1 MLLSAFLS
9 KRFRAYSGHKD
20 EKNGFVSFIAKASTI
35 GILLGVAVLIVALS
49 VINGFEQQLVHRLL
63 SVVPQVEYVAP
74 SRPIANWSQKV
85 DSLQSQPH
93 VTGAAPFIAVNGMA
107 QYKSQLKAV
116 EIRGVEPSL
125 ESNVSAVNQFT
136 DGKLVSQ
143 LGLDDVILGKQ
154 IVKQLN
160 AKVGDNITLLIPQ
173 ISQKGQSLL
182 APKRVTLNL
191 VGVIEMGGPIDS
203 TAAFI
208 HLSKAQQAL
217 GYDASQVTGLRLSVD
232 DVFSAHQIALKVG
245 QTIDDYVYISSWFRT
260 QGSLY
265 QDIQMVRTIVYIVV
279 FLIIAVASFNIVSSL
294 VMEVREKQGNIAILK
309 TMGAKDS
316 TILATFVLQGLM
328 QAFVGVA
335 LGTLIGVVLALNIS
349 ELFTWISQ
357 LFGENPLE
365 GVYFI
370 EFLPSKLVLED
381 IGITVIVTFVLA
393 ILATIYPAWQATRV
407 DPAKVLGN

>member
-74 SRPIANWSQKV
+74 SRPIANWSQKIE
-85 DSLQSQPH
+85 DLQTQPH

-107 QYKSQLKAV
+107 QYKSQLKAI

-136 DGKLVSQ
+136 SGKLVSQ

-154 IVKQLN
+154 IVKQLD

-191 VGVIEMGGPIDS
+191 AGVIEMGGPIDS

-208 HLSKAQQAL
+208 HLNKAQQTL
-217 GYDASQVTGLRLSVD
+217 GYDETQVTGLRLSID

-245 QTIDDYVYISSWFRT
+245 QTIDDYVYVSSWFRT

-316 TILATFVLQGLM
+316 TILATFVMQGLM

-357 LFGENPLE
+357 LFGANPLE

>member
-74 SRPIANWSQKV
+74 SRPIANWSQKIE
-85 DSLQSQPH
+85 DLQTQPH

-107 QYKSQLKAV
+107 QYKSQLKAI

-136 DGKLVSQ
+136 SGKLVSQ

-154 IVKQLN
+154 IVKQLD

-182 APKRVTLNL
+182 APERVTLNL
-191 VGVIEMGGPIDS
+191 AGVIEMGGPIDS

-208 HLSKAQQAL
+208 HLNKAQQTL
-217 GYDASQVTGLRLSVD
+217 GYDETQVTGLRLSID

-245 QTIDDYVYISSWFRT
+245 QTIDDYVYVSSWFRT

-316 TILATFVLQGLM
+316 TILATFVMQGLM

-357 LFGENPLE
+357 LFGANPLE

>member
-74 SRPIANWSQKV
+74 SRPIANWQLKV
-85 DSLQSQPH
+85 ANIESQPH

-116 EIRGVEPSL
+116 EIRGVSPSY
-125 ESNVSAVNQFT
+125 EGNVSAVNQFGT
-136 DGKLVSQ
+136 GKLVSQ
-143 LGLDDVILGKQ
+143 LSSEEVILGQQ
-154 IVKQLN
+154 IVKQLD

-173 ISQKGQSLL
+173 VGQAGGQLL
-182 APKRVTLNL
+182 APKRVTLSL
-191 VGVIEMGGPIDS
+191 AGVIEMGGPIDS

-208 HLSKAQQAL
+208 HLSKAQQTL
-217 GYDASQVTGLRLSVD
+217 GYDETQVTGLRLSVD
-232 DVFSAHQIALKVG
+232 DVFSAHQIALNVG
-245 QTIDDYVYISSWFRT
+245 QTISDYVYISSWFRT

-294 VMEVREKQGNIAILK
+294 VMEVREKEGNIAILK

-316 TILATFVLQGLM
+316 TILATFVMQGLT
-328 QAFVGVA
+328 QAFVGVL
-335 LGTLIGVVLALNIS
+335 LGSFIGVVLALNMS
-349 ELFTWISQ
+349 ELFAWLSQ
-357 LFGENPLE
+357 LMGANPLE

-381 IGITVIVTFVLA
+381 IGITVIATFVLA
-393 ILATIYPAWQATRV
+393 IFATIYPAWQATRV

>member
-85 DSLQSQPH
+85 EDLQTQPN

-107 QYKSQLKAV
+107 QYKSQLKAI
-116 EIRGVEPSL
+116 EIRGVEPL
-125 ESNVSAVNQFT
+125 FESNVSAVNQFT
-136 DGKLVSQ
+136 SGKLVSQ
-143 LGLDDVILGKQ
+143 LGFDDVILGKQ
-154 IVKQLN
+154 IVKQLD

-191 VGVIEMGGPIDS
+191 AGVIEMGGPIDS

-208 HLSKAQQAL
+208 HLNKAQQTL
-217 GYDASQVTGLRLSVD
+217 GYDETQVTGLRLSVD

-245 QTIDDYVYISSWFRT
+245 QTIDDYVYVSSWFRT

-316 TILATFVLQGLM
+316 TILATFVMQGLM

-357 LFGENPLE
+357 LFGANPLE

>member
-208 HLSKAQQAL
+208 HLSKAQLAL

>member
-85 DSLQSQPH
+85 EDLQTQPH

-107 QYKSQLKAV
+107 QYKSQLKAI

-136 DGKLVSQ
+136 SGKLVSQ

-154 IVKQLN
+154 IVKQLD

-173 ISQKGQSLL
+173 IGQKGQSLL

-191 VGVIEMGGPIDS
+191 AGVIEMSGPIDS
-203 TAAFI
+203 NAAFI
-208 HLSKAQQAL
+208 HLNKAQQTL
-217 GYDASQVTGLRLSVD
+217 GYDETQVTGLRLSVD

-245 QTIDDYVYISSWFRT
+245 QTIDDYVYVSSWFRT

-316 TILATFVLQGLM
+316 TILATFVMQGLM

-357 LFGENPLE
+357 LFGANPLE

>member
-85 DSLQSQPH
+85 EDLKTQPH
-93 VTGAAPFIAVNGMA
+93 ITGAAPFIAVNGMA
-107 QYKSQLKAV
+107 QYKSQLKAI
-116 EIRGVEPSL
+116 EIRGVDPSL

-136 DGKLVSQ
+136 SGKLVSQ

-154 IVKQLN
+154 IVKQLD

-191 VGVIEMGGPIDS
+191 AGVIEMGGPIDS

-208 HLSKAQQAL
+208 HINKAQQTL
-217 GYDASQVTGLRLSVD
+217 GYDETQVTGLRLSVD
-232 DVFSAHQIALKVG
+232 DVFSAHQIALRVG

-294 VMEVREKQGNIAILK
+294 VMEVREKQGNIAMLK

-316 TILATFVLQGLM
+316 TILATFVMQGLM

-357 LFGENPLE
+357 LFGANPLE

-381 IGITVIVTFVLA
+381 IGITVIVTFLLA

>member
-85 DSLQSQPH
+85 EDLKTQPH
-93 VTGAAPFIAVNGMA
+93 ITGAAPFIAVNGMA
-107 QYKSQLKAV
+107 QYKSQLKAI
-116 EIRGVEPSL
+116 EIRGVDPSL

-136 DGKLVSQ
+136 SGKLVSQ

-154 IVKQLN
+154 IVKQLD

-191 VGVIEMGGPIDS
+191 AGVIEMGGPIDS

-208 HLSKAQQAL
+208 HINKAQQTL
-217 GYDASQVTGLRLSVD
+217 GYDETQVTGLRLSVD
-232 DVFSAHQIALKVG
+232 DVFSAHQIALRVG

-316 TILATFVLQGLM
+316 TILATFVMQGLM

-357 LFGENPLE
+357 LFGANPLE

-381 IGITVIVTFVLA
+381 IGITVIVTFLLA

>member
-85 DSLQSQPH
+85 EDLQTQPH

-136 DGKLVSQ
+136 SGKLVSQ
-143 LGLDDVILGKQ
+143 LGFDDVILGKQ
-154 IVKQLN
+154 ILKQLD

-191 VGVIEMGGPIDS
+191 AGVIEMGGPIDS

-208 HLSKAQQAL
+208 HINKAQQTL
-217 GYDASQVTGLRLSVD
+217 GYDETQVTGLRLSVD

-316 TILATFVLQGLM
+316 TILATFVMQGLM

-349 ELFTWISQ
+349 ELFTWISL
-357 LFGENPLE
+357 LFGANPLE

>member
-74 SRPIANWSQKV
+74 NRPIANWSQKIEN
-85 DSLQSQPH
+85 LQAQPH

-107 QYKSQLKAV
+107 QYKSQLKAI

-136 DGKLVSQ
+136 SGKLVSQ

-154 IVKQLN
+154 IVKQLD
-160 AKVGDNITLLIPQ
+160 AKVGDNVTLLIPQ
-173 ISQKGQSLL
+173 IGQKGQSLL
-182 APKRVTLNL
+182 APKRVTLTL
-191 VGVIEMGGPIDS
+191 AGVIEMGGPIDS
-203 TAAFI
+203 SAAFI
-208 HLSKAQQAL
+208 HLSKAQQTL
-217 GYDASQVTGLRLSVD
+217 GYDETQVTGLRLSVD
-232 DVFSAHQIALKVG
+232 DVFSAHQIALDIG
-245 QTIDDYVYISSWFRT
+245 QTINDYVYISSWFRT

-294 VMEVREKQGNIAILK
+294 VMEVREKQGTIAILK

-316 TILATFVLQGLM
+316 TILATFVMQGLT

-349 ELFTWISQ
+349 ELFTWLSL
-357 LFGENPLE
+357 LFGANPLE

-370 EFLPSKLVLED
+370 EFLPSKLALED

-393 ILATIYPAWQATRV
+393 IFATIYPALQATRV

>member
-74 SRPIANWSQKV
+74 SRPIANWQLKVANIESQR
-85 DSLQSQPH
+85 H

-116 EIRGVEPSL
+116 EIRGVSPSY
-125 ESNVSAVNQFT
+125 EGNVSAVNQFGT
-136 DGKLVSQ
+136 GKLVSQ
-143 LGLDDVILGKQ
+143 LSSEEVILGQQ
-154 IVKQLN
+154 IVKQLD

-173 ISQKGQSLL
+173 VGQAGGQLL
-182 APKRVTLNL
+182 APKRVTLSL
-191 VGVIEMGGPIDS
+191 AGVIEMGGPIDS

-208 HLSKAQQAL
+208 HLSKAQQTL
-217 GYDASQVTGLRLSVD
+217 GYDGTQVTGLRLSVD
-232 DVFSAHQIALKVG
+232 DVFSAHQIALNVG
-245 QTIDDYVYISSWFRT
+245 QTISDYVYISSWFRT

-294 VMEVREKQGNIAILK
+294 VMEVREKEGNIAILK

-316 TILATFVLQGLM
+316 TILATFVMQGLT
-328 QAFVGVA
+328 QAFVGVL
-335 LGTLIGVVLALNIS
+335 LGSFIGVVLALNIS
-349 ELFTWISQ
+349 ELFAWLSQ
-357 LFGENPLE
+357 LMGANPLE

-370 EFLPSKLVLED
+370 EFLPSKLVLSD

-393 ILATIYPAWQATRV
+393 IFATIYPAWQATRV